1 MLELH
6 TYLRTKIGSA
16 RRRRT
21 LLGIFYLRTKDCVT
35 TVTLIYFKILT
46 QQATTPLPRQYP
58 PLPGF
63 SVAAKAE
70 HRRKDGTLRHRSPP
84 FAQDWQLLGAVWG
97 VRISL
102 LRRHGRNRISP
113 PQPEMPLTLS
123 SAASLAPSLDC
134 HVVQFVGGVNRY

>member
-21 LLGIFYLRTKDCVT
+21 LLGIFYLCTKDCVT

-46 QQATTPLPRQYP
+46 QQVTTPLPRQYP

-84 FAQDWQLLGAVWG
+84 FAHDRQLLSAVPWLGAG
-97 VRISL
+97 A
-102 LRRHGRNRISP
+102 SP
-113 PQPEMPLTLS
+113 C
-123 SAASLAPSLDC
+123 SAATVEIELVPVLAYCGASRSLASRFPRSLS
-134 HVVQFVGGVNRY
+134 